1 MKKINSALQNPNVQ
15 GGIVLT
21 LLFVGVVVAFLLSM
35 GK

>member
-1 MKKINSALQNPNVQ
+1 MKKINSALHNPNVQ

-21 LLFVGVVVAFLLSM
+21 VLFLGVVVAFVLSL